1 MEMEGTEGVCVQENV
16 DNVLHENVD
25 ETSDIEFEKE
35 KEPLKMDDLECVV
48 IQEGCIPLDHLMNE
62 EELLLGPWGGIQDTT
77 GEDHEE
83 SGSGLELFDDLL
95 EDTVAS
101 NDVSM
106 TTYCGKLEENTVLK
120 TKGMKRQDPLIFFD
134 TMTCVIFLYLCS

>member
-1 MEMEGTEGVCVQENV
+1 METEGTEGVCVQENV

-25 ETSDIEFEKE
+25 EVSDIEFEKE
-35 KEPLKMDDLECVV
+35 KESLKMDDLECVV
-48 IQEGCIPLDHLMNE
+48 IQEECIPLDHLMNE

-77 GEDHEE
+77 GEDREE

-95 EDTVAS
+95 EDTVAA

-106 TTYCGKLEENTVLK
+106 TTYCGKLEENAVLK
-120 TKGMKRQDPLIFFD
+120 TRGMKRQ
-134 TMTCVIFLYLCS
+134 VH